1 MSPGSTGAAAVEA
14 IGVVTEAVTAEEGEA
29 TNHTA
34 LGEGAFQLCDLV
46 HRIHRVCYRG
56 RGRGL

>member
-1 MSPGSTGAAAVEA
+1 M
-14 IGVVTEAVTAEEGEA
+14 VTEAVTAEEGEA